1 VRREVE
7 EENKRKDEEVLVY
20 IVERTF
26 RRVR

>member
-1 VRREVE
+1 MRREVE